1 MDKVMHAAA
10 RQQCH
15 HREAHL
21 DISHAQPLASEPW
34 PCGKMV
40 VNEPR
45 MGGQLRIEPRF
56 LYPLAQ
62 QRTQRANAKGHRGL
76 PRLANT
82 SFINSSGI
90 SEPSA

>member
-1 MDKVMHAAA
+1 MDEVMHAAA

-21 DISHAQPLASEPW
+21 DIGHAQPLASEPW
-34 PCGKMV
+34 PRGKMV

-62 QRTQRANAKGHRGL
+62 QRTQRANAKGHRGFAKAGEHQL
-76 PRLANT
+76 H
-82 SFINSSGI
+82 
-90 SEPSA
+90 

>member
-1 MDKVMHAAA
+1 MDKVMHATA
-10 RQQCH
+10 RQQRH

-21 DISHAQPLASEPW
+21 DIGHTQTLAGKPW
-34 PCGKMV
+34 PRGKMV
-40 VNEPR
+40 VNKPR
-45 MGGQLRIEPRF
+45 MGGQLRIQPRF
-56 LYPLAQ
+56 LNALAQ
-62 QRTQRANAKGHRGL
+62 QGAQRADAKGHRGL

>member
-21 DISHAQPLASEPW
+21 DIGHAQPLASEPW

-56 LYPLAQ
+56 LYPLSQ
-62 QRTQRANAKGHRGL
+62 QRTQRANAKGHRGFAKAGEHQL
-76 PRLANT
+76 H
-82 SFINSSGI
+82 
-90 SEPSA
+90 